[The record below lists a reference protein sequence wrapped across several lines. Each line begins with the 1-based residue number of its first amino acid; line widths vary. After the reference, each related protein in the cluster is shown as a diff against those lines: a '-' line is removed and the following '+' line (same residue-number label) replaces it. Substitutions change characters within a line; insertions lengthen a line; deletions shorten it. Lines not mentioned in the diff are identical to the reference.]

1 MKILVVL
8 ILGLTGFSGGLRAE
22 VCPDSNYTLTTD
34 AELELF
40 RQIGCTRINGALV
53 VGTEVPGFS
62 PAPPIAG
69 SGITSL
75 SGLGNLKEVHR
86 LTISNNAV
94 LSSLSGLSSDF
105 VVTGALEIS
114 QNDSL
119 ATLDGLGCIDSS
131 NPNVVRIYDNPALSS
146 CDAVAPAFGEFV
158 SSCASL
164 VSTAS
169 ASGGDDSTCGYT
181 TTAPG
186 SVVYSYSCGTEPS
199 DSGTNSGT
207 DSASSDGEATD
218 DGGSTS
224 GTPRGTSDGT
234 NVTDF
239 GVSNLVENNAPGCNS
254 VDEILQSVA
263 PPAPTSTEASTEAPE
278 PTLQL
283 ILESPAENETY
294 SGVSTLRGWAV
305 AEEEISKVD
314 IFIDGNFFQSAP
326 YGGSRGD
333 VGSIF
338 PEINDSD
345 KSGFAL
351 AFNFN
356 NLSEGTHT
364 IRVEAVTNLLDPVCF
379 GCTRGT
385 RSLSRTAQFR
395 VTKFPASFLPSD
407 RSPDLSEASCV
418 INDQRVHILDTLVDG
433 SVYDVSLQWRTAD
446 QGFQIQEIR

>member
-1 MKILVVL
+1 MHMKILVAL
-8 ILGLTGFSGGLRAE
+8 ILGLAGFSGGLRAE

-40 RQIGCTRINGALV
+40 RQIGCTRVNGTLV
-53 VGTEVPGFS
+53 IGTEAPAFS

-69 SGITSL
+69 GGITSL

-114 QNDSL
+114 QNENL
-119 ATLDGLGCIDSS
+119 ATLDGLGCVNSS
-131 NPNVVRIYDNPALSS
+131 NPDTLEISDNPILSD
-146 CDAVAPAFGEFV
+146 CKAVANAFLDDAPRCSYENTTPDNTSADNFEGEK
-158 SSCASL
+158 
-164 VSTAS
+164 
-169 ASGGDDSTCGYT
+169 YK
-181 TTAPG
+181 
-186 SVVYSYSCGTEPS
+186 
-199 DSGTNSGT
+199 
-207 DSASSDGEATD
+207 
-218 DGGSTS
+218 
-224 GTPRGTSDGT
+224 
-234 NVTDF
+234 
-239 GVSNLVENNAPGCNS
+239 VENNAPGCNS

-263 PPAPTSTEASTEAPE
+263 PPPPPPPPPPE

-283 ILESPAENETY
+283 ILESPAENEAY

-305 AEEEISKVD
+305 AEEGISKVD
-314 IFIDGNFFQSAP
+314 IYIDGNFFQSAP

-338 PEINDSD
+338 PEINDSG

-356 NLSEGTHT
+356 NLSEGNHT
-364 IRVEAVTNLLDPVCF
+364 IKVEAVTNFLDPGCF
-379 GCTRGT
+379 GCTGGT

-395 VTKFPASFLPSD
+395 VTKFPAFFLPAD